1 MINWNPFEQLVAP
14 PDVESKY
21 APPLVECVNC
31 NHMLPQGLGEI
42 ECEICGAICRVTHNP
57 TVEALK
63 SESVQC
69 PHCSTIV
76 VAGTEKRPVE
86 LSCESCSQKFN
97 LTRKI
102 VKVEIECPSC
112 ESGLRIR
119 PRPGKRELTCPGC
132 TNSFNVTF

>member
-1 MINWNPFEQLVAP
+1 MAP

-69 PHCSTIV
+69 PHC
-76 VAGTEKRPVE
+76 
-86 LSCESCSQKFN
+86 L
-97 LTRKI
+97 